1 MDAVRRFCDRA
12 DTRLLDPVSSEAR
25 SAAQRSAEAPE
36 QAKPPASSAAQ
47 RGAEAQE
54 QPTRWGEGGVRHT
67 KVSVPALLTD
77 ESTLALRLELHG
89 EAADGVNVHSGP
101 QERQS
106 SGLVKPRTPG

>member
-25 SAAQRSAEAPE
+25 SAVRPSTEAPE
-36 QAKPPASSAAQ
+36 QPP
-47 RGAEAQE
+47 
-54 QPTRWGEGGVRHT
+54 RWGEGGMRYT

-89 EAADGVNVHSGP
+89 QAADGVNVHSGP

-106 SGLVKPRTPG
+106 SGLVEARNPG